1 MSAPVQ
7 CSVAP
12 VIVVTDSS
20 REMMCP
26 SSDAMA
32 IPSAGHASAGSCGD
46 EMMSTTPPQSP
57 PPSAPALMTVVPETV
72 SEDAMMMAAPKRG
85 TQRTSSSMG
94 GRLGT
99 PDAAVKRRQHQQ
111 SSSCAQKMMTSS
123 PPHQGINNNSSSSS
137 STTSSSHQQST
148 SDASL
153 PSDLDGATA
162 MDYTGNTANNN
173 NGSASVTY
181 VGDNGNLCY
190 QYMENNVIN
199 YHLQSSTLANLTNDQ
214 LHQKLKEALVLEEK
228 FHANLY
234 LPPDPE
240 DNEITVGARDGA
252 AHVLRCLKMWYD
264 LPPDVLFA
272 AINLV
277 DRFLARMRAR
287 PKHMACISVGSLYLC
302 ITQLGIAK
310 IDAADLV
317 AISQCRCTAG
327 DLERMAAIIST
338 KLGVQPSTVPV
349 TALTF
354 VRIYYHM
361 FRNAAF
367 HLGLG
372 EFYDKA
378 ISLAD
383 LELRLEILI
392 CDALCVSVR
401 ASELALVLVCTQMDA
416 HVNSY
421 VSSANPMISGLVDFA
436 IELQRMAKI
445 PDPSFFRSH
454 SLVVRTL
461 TQYNAQK
468 KTPYRQRLVWKLS
481 SRTMRVLR
489 PTHRLNSHLPTI
501 DEHKTVNNS
510 RSLPRHR

>member
-7 CSVAP
+7 CSVAS

-20 REMMCP
+20 RDM
-26 SSDAMA
+26 
-32 IPSAGHASAGSCGD
+32 SAGGHTGVGD
-46 EMMSTTPPQSP
+46 EEMMSTTPPQSP
-57 PPSAPALMTVVPETV
+57 PPASVMMTMVPETLSV
-72 SEDAMMMAAPKRG
+72 DAMMMAAPKRG
-85 TQRTSSSMG
+85 AQMRISSPTG

-99 PDAAVKRRQHQQ
+99 PDAAVKRRQQQQQ
-111 SSSCAQKMMTSS
+111 SSAMLQNMMTSS
-123 PPHQGINNNSSSSS
+123 PPHQGINSSSSIESCS
-137 STTSSSHQQST
+137 SGTSLSGE
-148 SDASL
+148 
-153 PSDLDGATA
+153 LDGATS
-162 MDYTGNTANNN
+162 MDFSGNNN
-173 NGSASVTY
+173 VY
-181 VGDNGNLCY
+181 ENGNVW
-190 QYMENNVIN
+190 QFMENNVIN
-199 YHLQSSTLANLTNDQ
+199 YHLQSDTLGNLTNDQ
-214 LHQKLKEALVLEEK
+214 LFPKLNEAIALEEK

-234 LPPDPE
+234 LPPDSE

-302 ITQLGIAK
+302 VSQLNITK

-327 DLERMAAIIST
+327 DLERMAAIISN
-338 KLGVQPSTVPV
+338 KLGVQPSTIPV

-361 FRNAAF
+361 FRNAAYQ
-367 HLGLG
+367 LGLG
-372 EFYDKA
+372 DFYDKA
-378 ISLAD
+378 MSLAD

-392 CDALCVSVR
+392 CDAVCVSVR

-416 HVNSY
+416 HVNNY
-421 VSSANPMISGLVDFA
+421 ESSANPMISGLVDFA
-436 IELQRMAKI
+436 IELQKMAKI

-468 KTPYRQRLVWKLS
+468 KMPYRQRLVWKLS
-481 SRTMRVLR
+481 SRTMRILR
-489 PTHRLNSHLPTI
+489 PTHKLNSHLPTI
-501 DEHKTVNNS
+501 DEHKTINNS
-510 RSLPRHR
+510 RSLPRHRSCSFSSDDDDGEWARLVYN

>member
-20 REMMCP
+20 REM
-26 SSDAMA
+26 SSARH
-32 IPSAGHASAGSCGD
+32 AGD
-46 EMMSTTPPQSP
+46 EEMMSTTPPQSP
-57 PPSAPALMTVVPETV
+57 PPSASAMMTMAPETV
-72 SEDAMMMAAPKRG
+72 SVDAMMMAATPKRG
-85 TQRTSSSMG
+85 TQRISSSTG

-99 PDAAVKRRQHQQ
+99 PDAAVKRRQQHQQ
-111 SSSCAQKMMTSS
+111 SSAMPQRMMTSS
-123 PPHQGINNNSSSSS
+123 PPHQGINNSSSPSS
-137 STTSSSHQQST
+137 SIQPST
-148 SDASL
+148 SRASL
-153 PSDLDGATA
+153 SNELDGATA
-162 MDYTGNTANNN
+162 MDYTGSNN
-173 NGSASVTY
+173 NGNGNAFM
-181 VGDNGNLCY
+181 GENGNLCY

-199 YHLQSSTLANLTNDQ
+199 YHLQSSTLGNLRNEQ
-214 LHQKLKEALVLEEK
+214 LYPKLEEALALEEK

-272 AINLV
+272 ALNLV

-302 ITQLGIAK
+302 VTQFNMAK

-327 DLERMAAIIST
+327 DLERMAAIISN
-338 KLGVQPSTVPV
+338 KLGVQPSTIPV

-372 EFYDKA
+372 DFYDKS

-421 VSSANPMISGLVDFA
+421 VNSANPMISGLVDFA
-436 IELQRMAKI
+436 IELQKMAKI

-468 KTPYRQRLVWKLS
+468 KMPYRQRLVWKLS

-501 DEHKTVNNS
+501 DEHKTINNS
-510 RSLPRHR
+510 RSLPRHRSCSFSSDDDDGEWARLVYN

>member
-1 MSAPVQ
+1 
-7 CSVAP
+7 
-12 VIVVTDSS
+12 
-20 REMMCP
+20 
-26 SSDAMA
+26 
-32 IPSAGHASAGSCGD
+32 
-46 EMMSTTPPQSP
+46 MSTTPPQSP
-57 PPSAPALMTVVPETV
+57 PPSAPALMTMVPETV
-72 SEDAMMMAAPKRG
+72 SVDAMMAAPKRG
-85 TQRTSSSMG
+85 TQRISG

-99 PDAAVKRRQHQQ
+99 PDAASKRRHQQ
-111 SSSCAQKMMTSS
+111 TSSMPQKMMTSS
-123 PPHQGINNNSSSSS
+123 PPHQGINNSSSSIH
-137 STTSSSHQQST
+137 TT
-148 SDASL
+148 DATL
-153 PSDLDGATA
+153 HENDMENDLDGATA
-162 MDYTGNTANNN
+162 MDYTGDNN
-173 NGSASVTY
+173 NGSSVTY
-181 VGDNGNLCY
+181 MGDNGNLCY

-214 LHQKLKEALVLEEK
+214 LFPKLEEALVLEEK

-302 ITQLGIAK
+302 ITQFGMAK

-327 DLERMAAIIST
+327 DLERMSAIISS
-338 KLGVQPSTVPV
+338 KLGVQPSTMPV
-349 TALTF
+349 TSLTF
-354 VRIYYHM
+354 VRLYYHM

-372 EFYDKA
+372 DFYDKA

-421 VSSANPMISGLVDFA
+421 VSSENPMISGLVDFA

-481 SRTMRVLR
+481 SRTMRILR
-489 PTHRLNSHLPTI
+489 PTHKLNSHLPTI

-510 RSLPRHR
+510 RNVPRRRNCSFSSDDDDGEWSSLVYN